1 MQQTLSP
8 VNALFLRHTILV
20 VLVCGAF
27 CSQPVDQPCTQSFSK
42 LSGFKLF
49 CLLGSYQGSMCV
61 CERGVLAS
69 YDWLEQCFALHH
81 NRIAAGLCQ
90 PAVELRYPH
99 RVVE

>member
-1 MQQTLSP
+1 
-8 VNALFLRHTILV
+8 
-20 VLVCGAF
+20 
-27 CSQPVDQPCTQSFSK
+27 
-42 LSGFKLF
+42 
-49 CLLGSYQGSMCV
+49 MCV